1 MIQFRILNRLT
12 FWCFVT
18 VLLFSGCSDNRS
30 RKPDGSVPTSITPGS
45 PQRPPDITTDA
56 APVAAPSSV
65 TEAALKLLYRD
76 KPLFYWVE
84 QSQMDSPEP
93 GRKEVVEA
101 LLEAYADEDHE
112 EANVAAIDALQKM
125 ESDAYLLR
133 RLSESLGHSCAPWVR
148 MGLIDALWTRGG
160 NAVPV
165 LQNTAQNTEDR
176 GLLFNGNIWTLGMI
190 GAEAES
196 TLTWLNE
203 IVADENETEAT
214 RDFVKGIVKQI
225 RDDITLKA
233 RQKTAEEPKPPIETP
248 ATLRIPKDDAST
260 DWPQFHGPRRDNL
273 CRETG
278 LLQTWPEGGPAKLW
292 TCQGLGIGF
301 SNIAIVGDRLFTMG
315 DLPSGAG
322 EGEKE
327 EDIGRQCVLAFDLK
341 TREAL
346 WSKEIAPAHTGA
358 WPGPR
363 CTPTI
368 DGERLYAL
376 GTEGELVC
384 LKTENGD
391 VVWQGNLADQFDGK
405 VMKIW
410 KYSESP
416 LVDGERLIVTP
427 GGPEAMMVALNK
439 NTGETVWQ
447 CATPDLG
454 SRGDDGAGYCS
465 VVIAE
470 IEGVK
475 QYIQFIGRGLIG
487 VEAASG
493 RFLWG
498 YNRVANAVANITMP
512 VVKDNHIFVA
522 NSYST
527 GSALLEL
534 TRDADGEF
542 QLEEKYFL
550 RPRQFDNQHGGI
562 LLLDG
567 YIFGGNGQSRGNPT
581 CIDMATGRVLW
592 TQRAPQNGS
601 ASVTYADGRI
611 IWRYD
616 RGLVL
621 LTEATPSDWKVVGKF
636 RQTRHDDG
644 PMWTHPVIHNGRLY
658 LRHNDLLECYDVTG
672 R

>member
-1 MIQFRILNRLT
+1 MIQFRILDRLT
-12 FWCFVT
+12 LWSFVT
-18 VLLFSGCSDNRS
+18 TLLFTGCSDNRS
-30 RKPDGSVPTSITPGS
+30 RKSDGSAPTSKTSSSRQRTPDTA
-45 PQRPPDITTDA
+45 PDT
-56 APVAAPSSV
+56 APVATPSNV
-65 TEAALKLLYRD
+65 TEAALKVVFHD
-76 KPLFYWVE
+76 KPLSYWVE

-93 GRKEVVEA
+93 SREKVVEA
-101 LLEAYADEDHE
+101 LLEAYTDKDHE
-112 EANVAAIDALQKM
+112 AANVVAIDALQKM
-125 ESDAYLLR
+125 KSDAYLLR
-133 RLSESLGHSCAPWVR
+133 RLSESLGHPRAPWIR

-165 LQNTAQNTEDR
+165 LQKTAQNTKDR
-176 GLLFNGNIWTLGMI
+176 GLLFKGNIWTLGMI

-196 TLTWLNE
+196 TLPWLNE
-203 IVADENETEAT
+203 IIADENEKKGI
-214 RDFVKGIVKQI
+214 RDFVKDIVKQI

-233 RQKTAEEPKPPIETP
+233 RQKTGEEPKPPIKTSVI
-248 ATLRIPKDDAST
+248 LRLPKDDAST

-292 TCQGLGIGF
+292 TCRGLGIGF
-301 SNIAIVGDRLFTMG
+301 SNIAIVGDRIFTMG
-315 DLPSGAG
+315 DLPPGTDES
-322 EGEKE
+322 EKE
-327 EDIGRQCVLAFDLK
+327 KKIGRQCVLAFDLK
-341 TREAL
+341 TQKVV
-346 WSKEIAPAHTGA
+346 WSKEIGPAHPGA

-368 DGERLYAL
+368 DGQRLYAL
-376 GTEGELVC
+376 GTSGELVC
-384 LKTENGD
+384 LKTQNGD
-391 VVWQGNLADQFDGK
+391 VIWQRNLVDKFDGK
-405 VMKIW
+405 VMKVW

-427 GGPEAMMVALNK
+427 GGPKAMVVALNK

-447 CATPDLG
+447 CAPPDLG
-454 SRGDDGAGYCS
+454 SRGDNGAGYCS

-498 YNRVANAVANITMP
+498 YNRIANAVANITMP

-527 GSALLEL
+527 GSALLEI
-534 TRDADGEF
+534 TRDADGKF
-542 QLEEKYFL
+542 QVEEKYFL

-562 LLLDG
+562 VLLDG
-567 YIFGGNGQSRGNPT
+567 TIFGGNGQSRGNPT
-581 CIDMATGRVLW
+581 CIDMATGKILW

-601 ASVTYADGRI
+601 ASVIYADGRI

-621 LTEATPSDWKVVGKF
+621 LTEATLSGWKVVGKF
-636 RQTRHDDG
+636 EQTRHDDG

-658 LRHNDLLECYDVTG
+658 LRHNDLLECYDVKG